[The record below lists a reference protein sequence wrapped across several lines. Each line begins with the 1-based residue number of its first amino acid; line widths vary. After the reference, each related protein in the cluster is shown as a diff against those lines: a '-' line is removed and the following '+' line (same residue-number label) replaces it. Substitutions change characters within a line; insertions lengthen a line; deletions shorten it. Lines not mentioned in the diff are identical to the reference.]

1 MKWSNSMPAEHVKN
15 IELALSY
22 MRDARRSAVKN
33 LATGSKSSEHQ
44 RGTTDD
50 NMDRLVGYQRVINSL
65 LAAREDELGLPPSD
79 TAGQGSRGLPTR
91 QYAEEADE

>member
-1 MKWSNSMPAEHVKN
+1 MGVIGMPAEHVKN

-22 MRDARRSAVKN
+22 MRDARRSVVKK
-33 LATGSKSSEHQ
+33 LATGSKSNEHQ

-65 LAAREDELGLPPSD
+65 LEAREDEVGLPPSD
-79 TAGQGSRGLPTR
+79 TAVQGSRSAPTR
-91 QYAEEADE
+91 LYVEEADE